1 MRGLTREERELL
13 RWLAST
19 TDGVNEIEDSTLHDA
34 LADRGLVNTGT
45 EIDEDG
51 DECDTWTINE
61 TGRLAL
67 RVCT

>member
-13 RWLAST
+13 RWIASSG
-19 TDGVNEIEDSTLHDA
+19 DDERDIPDAALDA
-34 LADRGLVNTGT
+34 LADRGLLNKGS

-51 DECDTWTINE
+51 DLCDNWSLNE